1 MYPSGVAESSTSFGW
16 GKGGNVTSAGWP
28 VTVCDPM
35 WHVSSRSGLAT
46 LRIAIHLLL
55 TYLFTPIVRR
65 QQAISLLTVRQC
77 DCYTNSRPGRH
88 MAIGVQAWLASRRRR
103 SRRQLSGGE
112 AAARPTSRLTD
123 SPMDASWDLPRP
135 LPARSSCKC
144 FNT

>member
-1 MYPSGVAESSTSFGW
+1 LYRSAESSTSFGW
-16 GKGGNVTSAGWP
+16 GKGGNVTSAGWQVH

-35 WHVSSRSGLAT
+35 WQVSSRSGLAT
-46 LRIAIHLLL
+46 LRTAIQLLL

-77 DCYTNSRPGRH
+77 NCYTNSRPGRH
-88 MAIGVQAWLASRRRR
+88 MAIGVQASLASRRRR

-112 AAARPTSRLTD
+112 AAAQLTSRLTD
-123 SPMDASWDLPRP
+123 SPTDASWDLPRP